1 MMRGIGVLL
10 GLCATAFVLA
20 QAPFTIV
27 RPAEG
32 SKVREKVKIDIPLD
46 SIPDGGY
53 VGIFV
58 GGKFVEALVLDKGEK
73 FYEYVLDTKAR
84 NIPDGDLRIEAVLYV
99 DFNDAPRIVD
109 RSSVDVVVQNSANIP
124 IPEEG
129 ISLRYKFVPGSQMV
143 YNMEQRVAVST
154 ITQAQNQLG
163 GRAAELPLDSESVR
177 LLYAVD
183 NRYDNG
189 DGLLRMQ
196 ALPNKGKDY
205 AMLTTLDQTEP
216 RKYFDY
222 EMAPI
227 YMRLTPTGN
236 EVFGSIPIYVPMQGS
251 AGEVTRTDLFADFP
265 LPTLPQK
272 NVKPGDAWMGRFQW
286 GRLDLDQVY
295 EQPSVVENFPAR
307 GQFVGVEWEMG
318 FPCAKLQHTIQA
330 GTKSIEGIKL
340 AEMGRDFTDEKVA
353 MTETIWFA
361 LDTGKIVKIIR
372 DITIDRK
379 VEQAAAGPGG
389 GAMGAPAGGGK
400 GGPMGTA
407 GTGGPDLPGGGKGSG
422 EGFFQ
427 SLGSEGFFQRGGPQG
442 GGRRGGPMGTAGG
455 GPQGAAGGDTGLM
468 RGGQTGRGGG
478 TGAPQFVRVKVQQ
491 IFTLEK

>member
-1 MMRGIGVLL
+1 MKRGIGVVL
-10 GLCATAFVLA
+10 GLWIAAFALA

-32 SKVREKVKIDIPLD
+32 SKVREKVRVLIPGD

-58 GGKFVEALVLDKGEK
+58 GGKFVEALVLTKGEK
-73 FYEYVLDTKAR
+73 FYAYVLDTKGR
-84 NIPDGDLRIEAVLYV
+84 NIPDGELRIEAVLYV

-109 RSSVDVVVQNSANIP
+109 RSSVDVIVQNSANIP
-124 IPEEG
+124 IPDEG
-129 ISLRYKFVPGSQMV
+129 VALRYKFVPGSQMI
-143 YNMEQRVAVST
+143 YSMEQRVAVST

-163 GRAAELPLDSESVR
+163 GRAAELPLESESVR

-183 NRYDNG
+183 NRYANG
-189 DGLLRMQ
+189 DGLVRMQ

-205 AMLTTLDQTEP
+205 ATLTTLDSTEP
-216 RKYFDY
+216 RRYYDF

-227 YMRLTPTGN
+227 YMRLTTLGT
-236 EVFGSIPIYVPMQGS
+236 EVFGSIPFYVPMQGS
-251 AGEVTRTDLFADFP
+251 AGEVSRTDLFADFP

-272 NVKPGDAWMGRFQW
+272 RVKPGDAWQGRFQW
-286 GRLDLDQVY
+286 GKLDLDGVY
-295 EQPSVVENFPAR
+295 EQGSVVENFPAR
-307 GQFVGVEWEMG
+307 GQFMGVEWEMG
-318 FPCAKLQHTIQA
+318 FPCAKLQHAIQA

-340 AEMGRDFTDEKVA
+340 AEAGRDFTDEKVA

-379 VEQAAAGPGG
+379 VEQAAGGAAGGVPGAPPGG
-389 GAMGAPAGGGK
+389 GR

-407 GTGGPDLPGGGKGSG
+407 GTGGPDLPGQGKGG
-422 EGFFQ
+422 QVGF
-427 SLGSEGFFQRGGPQG
+427 LQRGGTQ
-442 GGRRGGPMGTAGG
+442 GGRRGGAMGAAGG
-455 GPQGAAGGDTGLM
+455 GPMGAAGGGGDQGAQ
-468 RGGQTGRGGG
+468 RGGQTGRGNAG
-478 TGAPQFVRVKVQQ
+478 TGSPQFIRVKVQQ

>member
-1 MMRGIGVLL
+1 MKRGIGVLL
-10 GLCATAFVLA
+10 GLFAAAFALA

-32 SKVREKVKIDIPLD
+32 SKVREKVKIDIPGD

-58 GGKFVEALVLDKGEK
+58 GGKFVEATVLDKGEK
-73 FYEYVLDTKAR
+73 FYEYILDTKAR
-84 NIPDGDLRIEAVLYV
+84 NIPDGDLRIEVVLYV

-124 IPEEG
+124 IPEDG
-129 ISLRYKFVPGSQMV
+129 IALRYKFVPGSQMI

-163 GRAAELPLDSESVR
+163 GRAAELPLESESVR

-183 NRYDNG
+183 NRYPNG

-205 AMLTTLDQTEP
+205 ATLTTLDQTEP
-216 RKYFDY
+216 RRYYDY

-227 YMRLTPTGN
+227 YMRLDPTGK
-236 EVFGSIPIYVPMQGS
+236 EVFGSIPLYVPMQGT
-251 AGEVTRTDLFADFP
+251 AGEPSRTDLFADFP
-265 LPTLPQK
+265 LPSFPQK
-272 NVKPGDAWMGRFQW
+272 NVKPGDRWQGRFQW
-286 GRLDLDQVY
+286 GKLDRDQVY
-295 EQPSVVENFPAR
+295 EQPTVVENFPAV
-307 GQFVGVEWEMG
+307 GQFLGVEWEMG
-318 FPCAKLQHTIQA
+318 FPCAKIQHAIQA

-340 AEMGRDFTDEKVA
+340 AEAGRDFTDEKVA

-379 VEQAAAGPGG
+379 VEQAADGGAAAGG
-389 GAMGAPAGGGK
+389 GAMGAPAGGGRR
-400 GGPMGTA
+400 GPMGAA
-407 GTGGPDLPGGGKGSG
+407 GTGGPDLPGNGKGG
-422 EGFFQ
+422 GPI
-427 SLGSEGFFQRGGPQG
+427 GEGFFQRGGPQG

-455 GPQGAAGGDTGLM
+455 GPEGAPGGGDTGLQ
-468 RGGQTGRGGG
+468 RGGQTGRGAGG
-478 TGAPQFVRVKVQQ
+478 SGTPQFVRVKVQQ